1 MSSVYDCACT
11 AYLCLFILHVSIQTQ
26 ALLVY
31 VHACTVYL
39 YSQALLTFL
48 HVPEGGVAEAVG
60 ADGVALPLGAGR
72 PEHQLKVIQ
81 RAAQLLVQLDGSIL
95 G

>member
-1 MSSVYDCACT
+1 MSM
-11 AYLCLFILHVSIQTQ
+11 HVLYISIQT
-26 ALLVY
+26 
-31 VHACTVYL
+31 
-39 YSQALLTFL
+39 QALLTFL